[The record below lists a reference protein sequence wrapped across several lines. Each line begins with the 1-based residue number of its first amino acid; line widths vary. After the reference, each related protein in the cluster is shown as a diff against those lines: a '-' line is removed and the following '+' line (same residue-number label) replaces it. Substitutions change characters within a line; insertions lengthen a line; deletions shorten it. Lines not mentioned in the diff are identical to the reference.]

1 VGASFPRDKR
11 ECVCAQTLLKQK
23 DNAKGAK
30 PTRASFLP
38 QANFL
43 SSARAG
49 IHHAASQ
56 ESKLQPIEIT
66 EILYPANGPDPD
78 PSHIITGL

>member
-11 ECVCAQTLLKQK
+11 ECVCAQIVLKQK

-38 QANFL
+38 QANCL
-43 SSARAG
+43 SSEPAG

-56 ESKLQPIEIT
+56 DQSFNILKLLKFYIP
-66 EILYPANGPDPD
+66 PARPDPD